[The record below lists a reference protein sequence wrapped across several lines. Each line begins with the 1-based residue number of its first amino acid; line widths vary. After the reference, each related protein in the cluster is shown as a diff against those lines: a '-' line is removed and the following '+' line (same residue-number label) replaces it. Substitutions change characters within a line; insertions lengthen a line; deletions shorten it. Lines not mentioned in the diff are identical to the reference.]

1 MSRRTSS
8 ADVGFAARAAA
19 RHCARPTTDLSQL
32 AVGAETVRTRARA
45 WGIVLSYEASA
56 EAKLSDA
63 ITSGRHAHLGGAIH
77 VRCMMRRVHLQG
89 RDPLHPGSRRR
100 LGAATPATLEGAFGM
115 EGSRALRLA
124 RAFLASSSHDV
135 GRRGAPHRSIR
146 IRGLAPHRLL
156 RFTSARRTT
165 SAPSAASGLPRRI
178 HRGR

>member
-63 ITSGRHAHLGGAIH
+63 ITSGRA
-77 VRCMMRRVHLQG
+77 C
-89 RDPLHPGSRRR
+89 
-100 LGAATPATLEGAFGM
+100 TLTDT
-115 EGSRALRLA
+115 L
-124 RAFLASSSHDV
+124 
-135 GRRGAPHRSIR
+135 I
-146 IRGLAPHRLL
+146 
-156 RFTSARRTT
+156 
-165 SAPSAASGLPRRI
+165 SAAQSMYDA
-178 HRGR
+178 